1 MTHKL
6 HLSLSVVVAVAA
18 FSALASRTAA
28 KPISYE
34 LPPETAAL
42 KPGPGLDAVQNN
54 CAACHSADYI
64 TTQPRGPK
72 FSKDFWHAEVTKMIK
87 VYGAPIQ
94 EEDIKPIVDYLA
106 TNY

>member
-1 MTHKL
+1 MTDKFHRTL
-6 HLSLSVVVAVAA
+6 AAAVAVAA
-18 FSALASRTAA
+18 LAALASRTAA
-28 KPISYE
+28 KPISYQ

-42 KPGPGLDAVQNN
+42 KPGPGLDAVQSN
-54 CAACHSADYI
+54 CGACHSADYI

-72 FSKDFWHAEVTKMIK
+72 FGKEFWNAEVTKMIK

-94 EEDIKPIVDYLA
+94 ESDIKPIVDYLA